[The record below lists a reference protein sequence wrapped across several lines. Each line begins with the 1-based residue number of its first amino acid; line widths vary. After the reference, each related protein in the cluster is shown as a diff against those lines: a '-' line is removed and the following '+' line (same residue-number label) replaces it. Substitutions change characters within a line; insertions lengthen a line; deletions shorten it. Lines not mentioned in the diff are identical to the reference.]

1 LFGTRNGCILE
12 AAFSFEYSGVKV
24 QSNEGTDKLKKNENK
39 NDEDSNEELDDDNSE
54 NEDNAS
60 YLNVFQKKKN
70 FTDKINSF
78 KFSYNLYLRSHCSQ
92 ILNSQNQKNYTNKKI
107 HIALHPFFPIMVSC
121 GEDNVLY
128 IWDTDKNQILNCKEY
143 KNKPTAIKFSP
154 DGNLLVI
161 GFINGTL
168 LILDSKIDK
177 SIHGKISESKRK
189 YQS

>member
-1 LFGTRNGCILE
+1 MQTSEKIE
-12 AAFSFEYSGVKV
+12 KE
-24 QSNEGTDKLKKNENK
+24 KKIESK
-39 NDEDSNEELDDDNSE
+39 DEDSDEELEEDDSE

-70 FTDKINSF
+70 YTDQINSF

-92 ILNSQNQKNYTNKKI
+92 IVNSQNQKNYTNKKI
-107 HIALHPFFPIMVSC
+107 HIALHPYFPIMVTT

-128 IWDTDKNQILNCKEY
+128 IWDTEKNQILTSKEY
-143 KNKPTAIKFSP
+143 KFKPTAIKFSP

-177 SIHGKISESKRK
+177 SIHGKLSESNFFFWVLIKLNIIINIEKNMCFLILIRK
-189 YQS
+189 